1 LAARFGNEISCT
13 SSARICFSFFARHS
27 RTRMTSGD
35 GAARRA
41 MLAAMA
47 ISSAVGSDLMAV
59 SIQSAHMSSSVSRA
73 VNIEDLRKLAKARL
87 PQMVFDYI
95 DGGAEREW
103 TLKEN
108 MRAFEDVLFRPRS
121 AVATPK
127 CDLSTTVLGLPID
140 LPLILAPVG
149 SSRMFFPRGEER
161 AACAA
166 GDAGTIY
173 SLSTLSGCKMEDV
186 KKATKGNA
194 WYQLYLVGGRDVAL
208 TAIDRAKACGY
219 KALIV
224 TIDTPVAGMR
234 ERDSRNGVKELL
246 ARNLTTVPYLGQM
259 IARPRWLRAYFGDG
273 GLMSFPN
280 IVLADGPMGY
290 ADVGAALEASMTS
303 WQDFKWIRDAWGGP
317 IVVKGVHTADDAR
330 HAVAEGA
337 AAVVVSNHGARQL
350 DGVAPTIRVLPEVV
364 QAVGGQTEVLL
375 DGGVRR
381 GSDIVK
387 AVCMGARGVLIGRAY
402 AYGLG
407 AAGQAGV
414 TRAID
419 ILRADV
425 IRTMKLLGCAAIKDL
440 DGTFVDIPSEWTA
453 RLPR

>member
-1 LAARFGNEISCT
+1 
-13 SSARICFSFFARHS
+13 
-27 RTRMTSGD
+27 
-35 GAARRA
+35 
-41 MLAAMA
+41 MA
-47 ISSAVGSDLMAV
+47 DV
-59 SIQSAHMSSSVSRA
+59 SKA
-73 VNIEDLRKLAKARL
+73 VNIFDLRRMAQRRL

-103 TLKEN
+103 TLGEN
-108 MRAFEDVLFRPRS
+108 MRAFEDVMFRPRS
-121 AVATPK
+121 AVATPT
-127 CDLSTTVLGLPID
+127 CDLSTTVLGLNID

-149 SSRMFFPRGEER
+149 SSRMFYPRGEEE

-166 GDAGTIY
+166 GNAGTIY
-173 SLSTLSGCKMEDV
+173 TLSTLSGCRMEDV
-186 KKATKGNA
+186 KKATRGSA

-208 TAIDRAKACGY
+208 GSIERAKAAGY
-219 KALIV
+219 KALVV

-246 ARNLTTVPYLGQM
+246 ARNLSTVPYLGQM
-259 IARPRWLRAYFGDG
+259 IAKPGWLRAYFGDG

-280 IVLADGPMGY
+280 IVIDGEPMGY

-317 IVVKGVHTADDAR
+317 IVAKGVHTADDAR
-330 HAVAEGA
+330 RAVAEGA
-337 AAVVVSNHGARQL
+337 AAIVVSNHGARQL

-364 QAVGGQTEVLL
+364 QAVKGQTEILL

-387 AVCMGARGVLIGRAY
+387 ALCMGARAVLIGRAY

-414 TRAID
+414 ARAID

-425 IRTMKLLGCAAIKDL
+425 IRTMKLLGISAIKDL
-440 DGTFVDIPSEWTA
+440 DGSFVDVPSEWTA